1 MVNAE
6 RMRSAVLSSKRN
18 MWLAI
23 AILTV
28 IALIVIGGV
37 STYAPRDPSDKGNVI
52 VYGSRQCPWTVKQ
65 EDYLKNKGIP
75 YEFVDCSGGNCPS
88 FVDGFPTLSVNGQ
101 IMNGYKEI

>member
-6 RMRSAVLSSKRN
+6 RMRSAVLSSRRN
-18 MWLAI
+18 TWLAI
-23 AILTV
+23 AILV
-28 IALIVIGGV
+28 VLALIVIGGV
-37 STYAPRDPSDKGNVI
+37 STYALQPPDKGNVI

-65 EDYLKNKGIP
+65 EDYLKDKGIP

-101 IMNGYKEI
+101 IKSGYSEI